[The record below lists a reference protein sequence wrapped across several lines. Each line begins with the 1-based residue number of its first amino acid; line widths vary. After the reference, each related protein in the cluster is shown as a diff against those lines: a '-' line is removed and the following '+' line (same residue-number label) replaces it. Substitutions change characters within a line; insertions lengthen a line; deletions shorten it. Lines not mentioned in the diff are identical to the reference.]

1 MGVGRVTKEA
11 KARLWPATEAEQ
23 RTRELETLQRLARV
37 TLRSLEPREVLQSA
51 LATLVDTGWF
61 HCGEAFI
68 VNGAELHTVA
78 IGTCPYP
85 ELNACTFRPTLL
97 EWVREALEAGEVR
110 RVQGWQIVPID
121 REAALAVSG
130 GEVSQPFLET
140 IVECIRAA
148 FERARLHADLKEK
161 EAQRARLFK
170 SLLTAQEEERTR
182 ISRDLHDQV
191 GQALTGI
198 ILGLEAAL
206 TDPTPERL
214 EGLKELAGMTLA
226 DVRRIAL
233 DLRPSVLD
241 ELGLEAALKRYV
253 REVGERYGLEV
264 ELVTRLPLRLPPEME
279 TVLYRVAQEAL
290 TNVVRHARAQRVSV
304 VLTAHRD
311 AVQLVVED
319 DGVGFDPRRVA
330 PARLGLAGMRERV
343 ELLGGQFRLESAP
356 GEGTTVYARLPLKRG
371 GYA

>member
-1 MGVGRVTKEA
+1 MCRVAEGEH
-11 KARLWPATEAEQ
+11 ARPWPRTEAEQ
-23 RTRELETLQRLARV
+23 RTRELETLQRLAQA

-51 LATLVDTGWF
+51 LATLVHTGWF
-61 HCGEAFI
+61 RCGEAFI
-68 VNGAELHTVA
+68 TGTAGLDTVA
-78 IGTCPYP
+78 VGTCPYTD
-85 ELNACTFRPTLL
+85 LKACALRPALL
-97 EWVREALEAGEVR
+97 EWVREALEAKEVR
-110 RVQGWQIVPID
+110 QVQGWQIVPID
-121 REAALAVSG
+121 AEAAIAVSG
-130 GEVSQPFLET
+130 GQVSRPFLNT
-140 IVECIRAA
+140 VVECIRAA
-148 FERARLHADLKEK
+148 FERARLYTALKEK

-170 SLLTAQEEERTR
+170 ALLNAQEEERTR

-206 TDPTPERL
+206 ADPNPARL

-241 ELGLEAALKRYV
+241 ELGLEAALKRYT

-264 ELVTRLPLRLPPEME
+264 ELVARLPLRLPPEME

-330 PARLGLAGMRERV
+330 STRLGLAGMRERV

-356 GEGTTVYARLPLKRG
+356 GAGTTVYARLPLKPG
-371 GYA
+371 GRA